1 MADRM
6 VRDQIVIGIRDMKL
20 KERLIRE
27 KDLNLEKC
35 IELCKISESTDC
47 SNLFQIE
54 KNPISR
60 ERSKCCGEKEDIQV
74 KEEAQSPN

>member
-27 KDLNLEKC
+27 KDLNFDKC
-35 IELCKISESTDC
+35 IELCKISESTA
-47 SNLFQIE
+47 SRLKKFQS
-54 KNPISR
+54 P
-60 ERSKCCGEKEDIQV
+60 EKEVNAVGKKKTYKPKNNAIASQQQ
-74 KEEAQSPN
+74 A